1 MRDTISLIAETLL
14 SGARVPPFHT
24 PLNPAPPPLQTPLN
38 PPGLELNMLSMG
50 ESGGGGEFLGCVAQR
65 AGAHTSAQRVTRGEG
80 RAEESQEGR
89 GEGGGGKGHSV
100 LHCDTEGIMHALKE
114 QQRLSFEQHAHVLAV
129 LQEQGRQLQGLLIDR
144 DNRDKQELENAMLK
158 ESIAVLDTETAKLER
173 CMRQSGIFKE
183 QQELAHATESLF
195 LARARSLSHVNNRQT
210 LQY

>member
-1 MRDTISLIAETLL
+1 
-14 SGARVPPFHT
+14 
-24 PLNPAPPPLQTPLN
+24 
-38 PPGLELNMLSMG
+38 
-50 ESGGGGEFLGCVAQR
+50 
-65 AGAHTSAQRVTRGEG
+65 
-80 RAEESQEGR
+80 
-89 GEGGGGKGHSV
+89 
-100 LHCDTEGIMHALKE
+100 MHALKE

-144 DNRDKQELENAMLK
+144 DNKDKQELENAMLK